1 MMQKIL
7 PTAVLTLVCAV
18 VCALLALAHMVTRDR
33 IEAAEI
39 EKVQKSLASVFGEK
53 TYTALDTV
61 PEGVTAVYRSSDGL
75 TIYDIT
81 ADGYAR
87 GGLRV
92 LTGLSPDGRI
102 AGVGIVSCGETAGIG
117 TSVTEES
124 YLSCFTGAADEA
136 AYPDAISGAT
146 FSSGGLHRAV
156 ALAQASYAKE
166 EHDNG

>member
-1 MMQKIL
+1 MIQKIL
-7 PTAVLTLVCAV
+7 PTAVLTLVCAI
-18 VCALLALAHMVTRDR
+18 VCALLALTHMVTQER

-39 EKVQKSLASVFGEK
+39 ERVQKSLAAVFGAQG
-53 TYTALDTV
+53 YTALAAV
-61 PEGVTAVYRSSDGL
+61 PEGITAVYRSDDGL

-81 ADGYAR
+81 ADGYAK

-92 LTGLSPDGRI
+92 LTGIAPDGSI

-117 TSVTEES
+117 TRVTERA
-124 YLSCFTGAADEA
+124 YLDRFAGAADES

-156 ALAQASYAKE
+156 ALAQTSYAKE
-166 EHDNG
+166 GTNHG